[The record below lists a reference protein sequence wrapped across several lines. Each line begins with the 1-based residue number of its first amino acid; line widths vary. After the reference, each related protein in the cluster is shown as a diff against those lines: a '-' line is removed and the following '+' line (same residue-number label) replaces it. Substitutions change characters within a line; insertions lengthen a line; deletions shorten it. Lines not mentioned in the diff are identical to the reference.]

1 MEAQVE
7 NNVKKASKQINKEK
21 NRKKNTYVQTSITE
35 KLRKWIKK
43 NIGKKELTL
52 NWCPWPNTQALLY
65 LVPSKELFL
74 ILSGLIRHK

>member
-21 NRKKNTYVQTSITE
+21 KRKKNTYVQTSITE

-43 NIGKKELTL
+43 KILERKN
-52 NWCPWPNTQALLY
+52 LL
-65 LVPSKELFL
+65 
-74 ILSGLIRHK
+74 